1 LKWFDEM
8 GKLDFLEVFNE
19 KIISGI
25 IDGIERTVSIDVDQA
40 VNLIKSS
47 IEKEVEKQNVY

>member
-1 LKWFDEM
+1 M